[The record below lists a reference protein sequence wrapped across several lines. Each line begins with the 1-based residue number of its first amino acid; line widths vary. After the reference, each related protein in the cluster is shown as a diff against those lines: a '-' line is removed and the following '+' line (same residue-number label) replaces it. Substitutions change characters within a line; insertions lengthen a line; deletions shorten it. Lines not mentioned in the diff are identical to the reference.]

1 MLRRNEK
8 GREGHWG
15 RVEESRERREPQVQG
30 WLQVGDLKQVTSP
43 GLPSV
48 IFNRRRKGGR

>member
-8 GREGHWG
+8 GREGDWG

-48 IFNRRRKGGR
+48 IFNRWRKGGR